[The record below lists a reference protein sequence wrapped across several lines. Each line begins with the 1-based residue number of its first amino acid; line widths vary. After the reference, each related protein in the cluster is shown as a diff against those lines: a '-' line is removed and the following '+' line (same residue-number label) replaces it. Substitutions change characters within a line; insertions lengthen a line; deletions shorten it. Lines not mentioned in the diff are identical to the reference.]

1 MKSVA
6 TAQTMW
12 MAWAGRKAA
21 GLLVCLALT
30 VPAMAEQAGVQ
41 DRPRIEPGIPSYTPT
56 EQVSGNLV
64 IAGSD
69 TMQPIMVKL
78 AAGFRSIYAGSKIGV
93 TGGGTE
99 KALLQFLSNQSQ
111 MRRGDGY
118 YNGTQAS
125 GHVSMLASSRPLT
138 AEEIESF
145 RSRFG
150 YAPTEIP
157 IALDAMAVYVN
168 RDNPVTGLTLEQLD
182 AMFSTS
188 RKRGHPE
195 NISLWGQVGVG
206 GEWARDPIHLYGR
219 GKQSGSRF
227 LFKQEVMLDGEF
239 KPEVQHE
246 QGNASMILALARDPL
261 GIGFAGIGFQSSMV
275 RAVPLAETAGM
286 PFVAPGAETAAKGT
300 YPLRRP
306 LYLYANIDPAG
317 EPDREELEFLKFIN
331 SREGQDLIVRAGGYP
346 LPASMVAKN
355 LQRLAG
361 EPVASVPSEASTR
374 AN

>member
-1 MKSVA
+1 MNSVVMA
-6 TAQTMW
+6 KTMRI
-12 MAWAGRKAA
+12 AWAVSAA
-21 GLLVCLALT
+21 GVFCAALILT
-30 VPAMAEQAGVQ
+30 GPAAAEQAGVQ
-41 DRPRIEPGIPSYTPT
+41 DRPVIEPGIPSYTPA

-78 AAGFRSIYAGSKIGV
+78 AAGFRSIYPGSKIGV

-111 MRRGDGY
+111 MRRGDGF

-138 AEEIESF
+138 EKEIQSF

-168 RDNPVTGLTLEQLD
+168 QDNPVPGLTLDQLD
-182 AMFSTS
+182 AMFSSS
-188 RKRGHPE
+188 RKRGYPE
-195 NISLWGQVGVG
+195 NITLWGQVGLE

-219 GKQSGSRF
+219 GKQSGSRV

-246 QGNASMILALARDPL
+246 QGNASMILAVARDPL
-261 GIGFAGIGFQSSMV
+261 AIGFAGIGFQSSMV
-275 RAVPLAETAGM
+275 RTVPLAEKAGM
-286 PFVAPGAETAAKGT
+286 PFVAPSAETAANGT

-306 LYLYANIDPAG
+306 LYLYANIDPA
-317 EPDREELEFLKFIN
+317 EAPDREELEFLKFIN
-331 SREGQDLIVRAGGYP
+331 SREGQDLIIRAGGYP

-355 LQRLAG
+355 LQTLTDGAM
-361 EPVASVPSEASTR
+361 AAVPAERATR